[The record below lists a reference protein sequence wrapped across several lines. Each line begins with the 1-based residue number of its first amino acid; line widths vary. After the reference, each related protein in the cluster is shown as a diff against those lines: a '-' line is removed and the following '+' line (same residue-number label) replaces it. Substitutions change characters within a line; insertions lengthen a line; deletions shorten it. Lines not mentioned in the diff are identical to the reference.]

1 MIEDVSGLFNKNNKF
16 KTLATLSLD
25 KNKIKNISIN
35 CAIENL
41 YYLSLAENLI

>member
-16 KTLATLSLD
+16 KSLSSLSLD

-35 CAIENL
+35 CTL
-41 YYLSLAENLI
+41 